1 MLYWPFYLDK
11 VSSAAADRHALQVM
25 SPPLPMTGR
34 HVRASVAKRGKV
46 HGNRNSD
53 AEAQVHRTAEPNGY
67 CPQIRDVSDGK
78 ARCLQL
84 VLIDNILSQLTR
96 Y

>member
-1 MLYWPFYLDK
+1 MLYWPFRLDN
-11 VSSAAADRHALQVM
+11 VGSAAADRHALQMM
-25 SPPLPMTGR
+25 SPPPSMTGR
-34 HVRASVAKRGKV
+34 HVGASVAERGKV
-46 HGNRNSD
+46 HGNRNPD
-53 AEAQVHRTAEPNGY
+53 AETQVHQTAEPDGY

-84 VLIDNILSQLTR
+84 VLIDNILSRLTK